1 MFEQEK
7 KTEQPSFPEAVVKKI
22 LSELALFYPGVPLRK
37 LYKRYASKL
46 KKYKA
51 SIESG
56 ENKQIALERKGLKD
70 DTKMD
75 EKFFESKEGLQEV
88 NADSLPCKKGRGKRR
103 LSSEGGVGQ
112 EKKVARKSSN
122 FSATL
127 PCKDQ
132 GQIGDQ
138 SARKSCKKR
147 QREEDKDHLQ
157 EKACKGR
164 RLSTRLQEKK
174 QTWVEDKSVDN
185 DVPQKLEMSSSRKK
199 RKRTTDCDVDVAEV
213 IHTVSK
219 EQLTCAIPSALT
231 DSKSDKTASVLNDAL
246 WTDLYRPVHSTEVM
260 ANASAVSKLR
270 SWLEEWKIK
279 REKTLRKE
287 LQQQK
292 RYTLILCCVI
302 LITSRD
308 FTVV

>member
-37 LYKRYASKL
+37 LYKHYASKL
-46 KKYKA
+46 EKYKA

-56 ENKQIALERKGLKD
+56 ENKQLALERKGLKD
-70 DTKMD
+70 HTKMD

-88 NADSLPCKKGRGKRR
+88 NADSLPCEKGREKRR
-103 LSSEGGVGQ
+103 LSSDGGVGQ
-112 EKKVARKSSN
+112 EKKIARKSGI

-132 GQIGDQ
+132 GLVGDQ

-174 QTWVEDKSVDN
+174 QTCAEDKTVDN
-185 DVPQKLEMSSSRKK
+185 NVPQKLEMSSSRKK
-199 RKRTTDCDVDVAEV
+199 RKRTTDCDVDVTEV

-219 EQLTCAIPSALT
+219 EQLAPT
-231 DSKSDKTASVLNDAL
+231 DSKSDKTVSVLSDAL

-302 LITSRD
+302 LIT
-308 FTVV
+308 

>member
-1 MFEQEK
+1 M
-7 KTEQPSFPEAVVKKI
+7 
-22 LSELALFYPGVPLRK
+22 FYPGVPLRK

-46 KKYKA
+46 EKYKA

-56 ENKQIALERKGLKD
+56 ENKQLALERKVPMD
-70 DTKMD
+70 HTKKD
-75 EKFFESKEGLQEV
+75 EKLLESKEGLQEV
-88 NADSLPCKKGRGKRR
+88 NADSLPRKKGRGKRR
-103 LSSEGGVGQ
+103 LSSDGGVGQ
-112 EKKVARKSSN
+112 EKKIARKSGI

-132 GQIGDQ
+132 GLVGDQ

-174 QTWVEDKSVDN
+174 QTCAEDKTVDN
-185 DVPQKLEMSSSRKK
+185 NVPQKLEMSSSRKK
-199 RKRTTDCDVDVAEV
+199 RKRTTDCDVDVTEV

-219 EQLTCAIPSALT
+219 EQLTCAMPGAPT
-231 DSKSDKTASVLNDAL
+231 DSKSDKTVSVLSDAL

-270 SWLEEWKIK
+270 SWLGEWKVK

-302 LITSRD
+302 LIT
-308 FTVV
+308 

>member
-1 MFEQEK
+1 MCEQEK
-7 KTEQPSFPEAVVKKI
+7 KTEQPSFPEAVIKKI

-46 KKYKA
+46 EKYKA
-51 SIESG
+51 SIETG
-56 ENKQIALERKGLKD
+56 DNKQLALERKVPKD
-70 DTKMD
+70 DTKKD
-75 EKFFESKEGLQEV
+75 EKLLESKEGPREV
-88 NADSLPCKKGRGKRR
+88 NVDSLPCKKGRGKRR
-103 LSSEGGVGQ
+103 LSSDSGVGQ
-112 EKKVARKSSN
+112 EKKIARKSGN
-122 FSATL
+122 FSVTL
-127 PCKDQ
+127 PCKGQ
-132 GQIGDQ
+132 GLVGDQ

-174 QTWVEDKSVDN
+174 QTCTEDKIVDN
-185 DVPQKLEMSSSRKK
+185 NLPQKLEMSSSRKK
-199 RKRTTDCDVDVAEV
+199 RKRTTDCDLGVTE

-219 EQLTCAIPSALT
+219 EQLTCAIPGAPT
-231 DSKSDKTASVLNDAL
+231 DSKSGKTVSGLNDAL

-270 SWLEEWKIK
+270 SWLEEWKVK

-302 LITSRD
+302 LITTGD
-308 FTVV
+308 LTVV

>member
-1 MFEQEK
+1 MSEQEK
-7 KTEQPSFPEAVVKKI
+7 KREQPSFPEAVIKKM

-46 KKYKA
+46 EKYKA

-56 ENKQIALERKGLKD
+56 ENMQLALERKELKD
-70 DTKMD
+70 VVKNG
-75 EKFFESKEGLQEV
+75 EKLLESKEGLQEV
-88 NADSLPCKKGRGKRR
+88 NIKSPPCKRGRGKQR
-103 LSSEGGVGQ
+103 LSSDSGVGQ
-112 EKKVARKSSN
+112 EKKMTRKSGN
-122 FSATL
+122 FCATI

-132 GQIGDQ
+132 GLVGDQ
-138 SARKSCKKR
+138 SARTSCKKR

-174 QTWVEDKSVDN
+174 QTCAEDKTVDN
-185 DVPQKLEMSSSRKK
+185 NLPQKLQMRSNK
-199 RKRTTDCDVDVAEV
+199 RKRKRAADCDSVVTE
-213 IHTVSK
+213 IHAVSK
-219 EQLTCAIPSALT
+219 EQLTCAIPSAPT
-231 DSKSDKTASVLNDAL
+231 DSKSDKTVSILNDVL

-292 RYTLILCCVI
+292 RYTLILCFVI
-302 LITSRD
+302 LTTARD
-308 FTVV
+308 LTVV

>member
-1 MFEQEK
+1 LFEQEK
-7 KTEQPSFPEAVVKKI
+7 KTEQPSFPDAVIKKI

-46 KKYKA
+46 EKYKV

-56 ENKQIALERKGLKD
+56 ENKQLALERKVPKD
-70 DTKMD
+70 DTKKD
-75 EKFFESKEGLQEV
+75 EKLLESKEGLQEV
-88 NADSLPCKKGRGKRR
+88 NADSLPCKKGREKRR
-103 LSSEGGVGQ
+103 LSSDGGVGQ
-112 EKKVARKSSN
+112 EKKIARKSGN

-132 GQIGDQ
+132 GLGGDQ

-174 QTWVEDKSVDN
+174 QTCAEDKSVDN
-185 DVPQKLEMSSSRKK
+185 NVPQKLEMSSSRKK
-199 RKRTTDCDVDVAEV
+199 RKRTTDCDVDVTA
-213 IHTVSK
+213 SK
-219 EQLTCAIPSALT
+219 EQLTCAIPSAPT

-246 WTDLYRPVHSTEVM
+246 WTDLYHPLHSTEVM

-302 LITSRD
+302 LIT
-308 FTVV
+308 

>member
-1 MFEQEK
+1 M
-7 KTEQPSFPEAVVKKI
+7 PW
-22 LSELALFYPGVPLRK
+22 
-37 LYKRYASKL
+37 
-46 KKYKA
+46 
-51 SIESG
+51 
-56 ENKQIALERKGLKD
+56 
-70 DTKMD
+70 
-75 EKFFESKEGLQEV
+75 
-88 NADSLPCKKGRGKRR
+88 
-103 LSSEGGVGQ
+103 
-112 EKKVARKSSN
+112 
-122 FSATL
+122 
-127 PCKDQ
+127 KDQ
-132 GQIGDQ
+132 GLVGDQ

-174 QTWVEDKSVDN
+174 QTCAENRTVDN
-185 DVPQKLEMSSSRKK
+185 SVPQKLEMSSSRKK
-199 RKRTTDCDVDVAEV
+199 PKRTTDCDLDVTEV

-219 EQLTCAIPSALT
+219 EQLTCAIPGAPT
-231 DSKSDKTASVLNDAL
+231 DSKSDKTVSVLSDAL

-292 RYTLILCCVI
+292 RYTLIL
-302 LITSRD
+302 
-308 FTVV
+308 

>member
-1 MFEQEK
+1 M
-7 KTEQPSFPEAVVKKI
+7 
-22 LSELALFYPGVPLRK
+22 FYPGVPLRK

-46 KKYKA
+46 EKYKA

-56 ENKQIALERKGLKD
+56 ENNQLALERKVPTD
-70 DTKMD
+70 HTKKD
-75 EKFFESKEGLQEV
+75 EKLLESKEGLQEV
-88 NADSLPCKKGRGKRR
+88 NADRLPRKKGRGKRQ
-103 LSSEGGVGQ
+103 LSSDGGVGQ
-112 EKKVARKSSN
+112 EKKIARKSGN

-132 GQIGDQ
+132 GLVGDQ

-174 QTWVEDKSVDN
+174 QTCAEDKSVDN
-185 DVPQKLEMSSSRKK
+185 NVPQKLEMSSSRKK
-199 RKRTTDCDVDVAEV
+199 RKRTTDCDLDVTEV

-219 EQLTCAIPSALT
+219 ERLTCAIPGAPT
-231 DSKSDKTASVLNDAL
+231 DSKSDKTVSVLNDAL

-292 RYTLILCCVI
+292 RYTL
-302 LITSRD
+302 LI
-308 FTVV
+308 F